1 MHWRIINFL
10 ANRPDND
17 EEVRNSAKF
26 LAETGVYNINQ
37 HSILTLCGLAYT
49 QLTKGRKQLFVS
61 SNIDIFLRQNVQSN
75 NLKPYIPSKDIFLE
89 DFSQLKEIL
98 KDSSIIISNIDFQH
112 LLLHFSKNPFPWR
125 NELQGFS
132 AKNPLFKELLL
143 RATQPF

>member
-49 QLTKGRKQLFVS
+49 
-61 SNIDIFLRQNVQSN
+61 
-75 NLKPYIPSKDIFLE
+75 
-89 DFSQLKEIL
+89 
-98 KDSSIIISNIDFQH
+98 
-112 LLLHFSKNPFPWR
+112 
-125 NELQGFS
+125 
-132 AKNPLFKELLL
+132 
-143 RATQPF
+143 